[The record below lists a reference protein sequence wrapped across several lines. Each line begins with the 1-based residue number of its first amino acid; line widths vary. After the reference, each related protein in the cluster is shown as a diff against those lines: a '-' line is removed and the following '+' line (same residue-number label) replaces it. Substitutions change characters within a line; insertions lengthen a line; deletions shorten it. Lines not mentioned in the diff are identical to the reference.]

1 METSRISSNL
11 LKTFYFVILFVLIVL
26 LVPYNKGLFFREGFR
41 WLYILFLSFCLSFTL
56 TPIIRHFAKKWGA
69 LDYPDDRKVHKQ
81 ATPLLGGIPIYIAF
95 FVAVYSNN
103 IFTRSLL
110 GILSG
115 GFLIFLVSVIDDIYG
130 VKAWI
135 KLLIQI
141 IATLIVVHSG
151 IVLNLFTKIPLGMEL
166 NVFLTFLWVI
176 GITNSFNFFDG
187 MDGLASGLGIITAFF
202 IGIVAFQTNQP
213 YFGWIAIAIVGSC
226 IGFLPYNFRINNPAT
241 IFLGDAGSNFLG
253 FTLACLAILGEWADN
268 NPIVSLA
275 TPLLIFWIFIFDMTY
290 ITITR
295 IATKRVTNFREWI
308 DYVGRDHLHHRLA
321 ILLSSE
327 KKSVIFIFLL
337 CVCMGIGSIA
347 LRYARTLDALLLLV
361 QAAIIVGLV
370 TILEVGSKKS
380 KIVNE

>member
-1 METSRISSNL
+1 LEAYKISSNL
-11 LKTFYFVILFVLIVL
+11 IKAFYLVIVFVLFVL
-26 LVPYNKGLFFREGFR
+26 LVPYSKGLFFKEGFR
-41 WLYILFLSFCLSFTL
+41 WPYILLLSFCLSYTL
-56 TPIIRHFAKKWGA
+56 TPIVRHFAKKRGV
-69 LDYPDDRKVHKQ
+69 LDYPDSRKIHQQV
-81 ATPLLGGIPIYIAF
+81 TPLLGGIPVYIAF
-95 FVAVYSNN
+95 VVAVCSNN
-103 IFTRSLL
+103 IFTRPLL

-115 GFLIFLVSVIDDIYG
+115 GILIFFVSVIDDIYG

-141 IATLIVVHSG
+141 LATLIVINSG
-151 IVLNLFTKIPLGMEL
+151 IMLNLFPKIPLGVEL

-202 IGIVAFQTNQP
+202 IGVVAFQTNQP
-213 YFGWIAIAIVGSC
+213 FFGWIAIAIVGSC
-226 IGFLPYNFRINNPAT
+226 MGFLPYNLRINNPAT

-275 TPLLIFWIFIFDMTY
+275 TPLLIFWIFIFDMVY

-295 IATKRVTNFREWI
+295 IATKKVRNFKEWI

-321 ILLSSE
+321 MLLNSE
-327 KKSVIFIFLL
+327 KQSVLFIFLL

-347 LRYARTLDALLLLV
+347 LRHASTLDAFLLLA

-370 TILEVGSKKS
+370 TILDVRGKRLKLE
-380 KIVNE
+380 

>member
-1 METSRISSNL
+1 MRLEANKINSNL
-11 LKTFYFVILFVLIVL
+11 IKVFYIVIGFVLIVL
-26 LVPYNKGLFFREGFR
+26 LVPYNKGLFFKVGFR
-41 WLYILFLSFCLSFTL
+41 WLYLLFLSFCLSFTL
-56 TPIIRHFAKKWGA
+56 TPIIRHFAKKWGV

-81 ATPLLGGIPIYIAF
+81 ATPLLGGIPVYIAF
-95 FVAVYSNN
+95 FVAVWSNN
-103 IFTRSLL
+103 IFTRPLL

-115 GFLIFLVSVIDDIYG
+115 GFLIFFVSVIDDVYG

-141 IATLIVVHSG
+141 VATLIIIRSG
-151 IVLNLFTKIPLGMEL
+151 IVLNLFPKIPLGMEL
-166 NVFLTFLWVI
+166 NIFLTFLWVI

-187 MDGLASGLGIITAFF
+187 MDGLASGLGTITAFF
-202 IGIVAFQTNQP
+202 IGVVAFQTNQP
-213 YFGWIAIAIVGSC
+213 FFGWIAIAIVGSC

-295 IATKRVTNFREWI
+295 IATKRVTNFKEWI

-321 ILLSSE
+321 ILLNSE
-327 KKSVIFIFLL
+327 KQSVIFIFLL
-337 CVCMGIGSIA
+337 CVCMGIASIA
-347 LRYARTLDALLLLV
+347 LRHATTVDAFLLLI

-370 TILEVGSKKS
+370 TILDVGGKRQ
-380 KIVNE
+380 N